1 MLLMRKHFYTAL
13 FSISCWKKYCIK
25 KLFFSSSKM
34 IKNILLTTI
43 HKVKMTILFL
53 DILNNQGK
61 SSYVLLLK
69 LILMK
74 KCYVQNRNEFIL
86 LFKNCQHLHT
96 KKYLFIKMMKK
107 YPRGSAMYQLHSY
120 T

>member
-1 MLLMRKHFYTAL
+1 MLEKILHQKT
-13 FSISCWKKYCIK
+13 
-25 KLFFSSSKM
+25 FFSSSKM
-34 IKNILLTTI
+34 IKNILLITI

-74 KCYVQNRNEFIL
+74 KVLCSKQKRF
-86 LFKNCQHLHT
+86 
-96 KKYLFIKMMKK
+96 
-107 YPRGSAMYQLHSY
+107 YPVI
-120 T
+120 

>member
-1 MLLMRKHFYTAL
+1 
-13 FSISCWKKYCIK
+13 
-25 KLFFSSSKM
+25 M

-69 LILMK
+69 LILMEN
-74 KCYVQNRNEFIL
+74 VQNRNHFIL